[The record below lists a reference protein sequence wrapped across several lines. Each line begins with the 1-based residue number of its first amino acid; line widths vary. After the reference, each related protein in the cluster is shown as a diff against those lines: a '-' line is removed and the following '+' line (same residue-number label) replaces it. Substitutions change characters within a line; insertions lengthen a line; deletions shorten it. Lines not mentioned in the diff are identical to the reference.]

1 MNIPNSPLRLMLLSA
16 AASVSFGLGHASEVQ
31 LAEPG
36 GFTDQPAP
44 STVTDTG
51 RAENGEPYIVD
62 AASPGSS
69 GRADWLL
76 GKVEPAVEDARSRSG
91 EVDIILYLRLPERL
105 PAGVE
110 RISEIKSGYEPIID
124 NLATQIR
131 ELVSVNRPENSIDE
145 EEERLWARTRSGHDT
160 AQREKLDFLRR
171 ELDATRDFMRRDI
184 RAALRNRAERKFV
197 EIRDTIDRAGG
208 TINNE
213 VPLTLA
219 IGATVPS
226 DLVAVLAERNDVL
239 TIMLDRAQQLE
250 LDVSIPSLQ
259 IDAWWSA
266 GFDGDVWDGGVV
278 DTGVQEDHP
287 AFASV
292 NFGTDAAA
300 GTDGDG
306 HGTHVAGIIASGNN
320 TFSGGAPGLDA
331 LIWGRSGNQSTTMA
345 RMETMAGG
353 LMAGGLTQSPE
364 VINHSLGYGIAN
376 SSDYNANDTFY
387 DAFIENYDILVTK
400 SAGNENWSSTAQT
413 ITHPAPAYNLLA
425 VANMNDRGTLDRSDD
440 VRRTSSSIG
449 PTVNGRLK
457 PDITAPG
464 TAIRSTNAFW
474 EGAGSGADRSC
485 RDSMVNWD
493 YVDCSGTSMAA
504 PHVAAAIVL
513 MEDGGNNNPIS
524 QKAVLLNTAD
534 AWTSNDTS
542 GTGDDGPVTGSRW
555 DISYGWG
562 YLDGWESQFNRT
574 DYFVSSVVP
583 RNDNAT
589 EDDYK
594 LYVGE
599 MFSGEKATMV
609 WEKRGV
615 YAAGS
620 PASTTYNLADLNLRL
635 YNEQTGGLVDSEF
648 GGDDNVHQVAANGS
662 ITAVIKPYA
671 WSTSF
676 SGGISQEQFALAT
689 EENFVEA
696 VFPESFQGIVAR
708 PSQVQPNEEFI
719 YRGYVRNDSD
729 LASHANMI
737 EVQLPAGW
745 TIVSGPNPQNIGS
758 VPGGGTVAP
767 NRAEWTLR
775 APPTPQLDVAVPF
788 THSHDSYRESYGPF
802 SWNTTIDVVLDVT
815 PPSPGPAFVTSPTPL
830 SSSEMTMASST
841 ANDAHGPVEYFFDFL
856 SSPTGGNGGSDSGW
870 SVSTSYSDSG
880 LNPNHRYCY
889 RVAARDNPTTTP
901 NITAYSLTSCAYTF
915 ANPPASGSVM
925 LLTSSAI
932 SVSWNPN
939 GNPAGSEYF
948 VENTTTG
955 DSSGWISTTTW
966 NNVGLSAGTHEY
978 RGKARNDLGIE
989 TGWRVLG
996 NEEIN
1001 ADMMFLDGFEFASAR

>member
-1 MNIPNSPLRLMLLSA
+1 VNTTFSRLRMMFLSA
-16 AASVSFGLGHASEVQ
+16 IASVSFGLGHASEEQ

-36 GFTDQPAP
+36 GFPEQPAS

-51 RAENGEPYIVD
+51 RAENGEPYLAD
-62 AASPGSS
+62 AAAPGSPA
-69 GRADWLL
+69 RAAWRL
-76 GKVEPAVEDARSRSG
+76 GKIEPAVEDARNRGGS
-91 EVDIILYLRLPERL
+91 VDIILYLGIPERL

-110 RISEIKSGYEPIID
+110 RVSEIKSGYQPILD
-124 NLATQIR
+124 DLATQIR
-131 ELVSVNRPENSIDE
+131 AIVSANRPGTPIDE
-145 EEERLWARTRSGHDT
+145 ADERLWARTRSNLDT
-160 AQREKLDFLRR
+160 EQSEKLDFLRR
-171 ELDATRDFMRRDI
+171 ELDATRDLMRRDI
-184 RAALRNRAERKFV
+184 QTALRNRAEAKFV
-197 EIRDTIDRAGG
+197 EIRDAIRNAGG
-208 TINNE
+208 SINNE

-219 IGATVPS
+219 MGVTVPS
-226 DLVAVLAERNDVL
+226 DLVPVLAERNDVL
-239 TIMLDRAQQLE
+239 TIMLDRPQELE

-266 GFDGDVWDGGVV
+266 GFDGGIWDGGVV

-292 NFGTDAAA
+292 NFLTDAAA

-306 HGTHVAGIIASGNN
+306 HGTHVAGIIASGNS

-331 LIWGRSGNQSTTMA
+331 LIWGRSGGQSTTMSS
-345 RMETMAGG
+345 METMAGDLG
-353 LMAGGLTQSPE
+353 QSPE
-364 VINHSLGYGIAN
+364 VVNHSLGYGTAN
-376 SSDYNANDTFY
+376 VSDYNANDTFY
-387 DAFIENYDILVTK
+387 DAYIENYDILVTK
-400 SAGNENWSSTAQT
+400 SAGNGGWSASAQT

-425 VANMNDRGTLDRSDD
+425 VANMNDRGTIDRSDD
-440 VRRTSSSIG
+440 VRRFDSSIG
-449 PTVNGRLK
+449 PTVNGRRK

-464 TAIRSTNAFW
+464 TTIRSTNAFW
-474 EGAGSGADRSC
+474 AGAGSGANRSC
-485 RDSMVNWD
+485 RDSSVDWD

-542 GTGDDGPVTGSRW
+542 GTGDDGPVDGSRW

-574 DYFVSSVVP
+574 DYFLTSIVP

-594 LYVGE
+594 LYVGQ
-599 MFSGEKATMV
+599 MFAGEKATMV

-615 YAAGS
+615 YDAGS
-620 PASTTYNLADLNLRL
+620 PASTTYSLADLNLRL
-635 YNEQTGGLVDSEF
+635 YNEETGGLVDSEL
-648 GGDDNVHQVAANGS
+648 GGDDNVHQVATDS
-662 ITAVIKPYA
+662 LITAVIKPYA

-676 SGGISQEQFALAT
+676 SGSISAEQFALAT
-689 EENFVEA
+689 EEDFVEA
-696 VFPESFQGIVAR
+696 VFPDSFQGIVSR
-708 PSQVQPNEEFI
+708 PSQVQPNEEFT

-745 TIVSGPNPQNIGS
+745 SIISGPNPQNIGS
-758 VPGGGTVAP
+758 VPGGGTVAA

-775 APPTPQLDVAVPF
+775 APSTPQLDVAVPF
-788 THSHDSYRESYGPF
+788 THAHNSYAESYGPL
-802 SWNTTIDVVLDVT
+802 SWNVTIDVVQDVT
-815 PPSPGPAFVTSPTPL
+815 PPSPVPAFITSPTPL
-830 SSSEMTMASST
+830 SSSVMTMTSST
-841 ANDAHGPVEYFFDFL
+841 ANDEHGPVEYFFDFL
-856 SSPTGGNGGSDSGW
+856 SSPSGGSGGSNSGW
-870 SVSTSYSDSG
+870 IVSTSYSDSG
-880 LNPNHRYCY
+880 LDPNHRYCY

-901 NITAYSLTSCAYTF
+901 NVTAYSPTSCAYTF

-925 LLTSSAI
+925 LMTSNALR
-932 SVSWNPN
+932 VSWNAN
-939 GNPAGSEYF
+939 GNPAGTEYF

-955 DSSGWISTTTW
+955 DSSGWISATTW
-966 NNVGLSAGTHEY
+966 DNVGLSAGTHEY
-978 RGKARNDLGIE
+978 QGKARNGLGIE
-989 TGWRVLG
+989 TGWIVLG
-996 NEEIN
+996 NQDID
-1001 ADMMFLDGFEFASAR
+1001 ADMMFLDGFETVGVP